1 MATTTEVVITRDW
14 QQLHTEACVLQ
25 SVYSAEQ
32 FQFAGSVASPTNDKG
47 ILARI
52 NEPTEINLNGAIW
65 CRLPATSR
73 TESEK
78 IIVIKD
84 A

>member
-1 MATTTEVVITRDW
+1 MATTTEVVITKTW
-14 QQLHTEACVLQ
+14 QQLHSDTCVVQ
-25 SVYSAEQ
+25 AVYSAEQ
-32 FQFAGSVASPTNDKG
+32 FQFAGSAASPTNDKG

-52 NEPTEINLNGAIW
+52 NEPTEINLKGAVW

-78 IIVIKD
+78 IIVIK
-84 A
+84 